1 MISGMRPEKTTLV
14 YPGSPVLSTSESSRS
29 TGAGQERTKMSR
41 KKKPNRN
48 YVIRIPFRGL
58 ALAAGTLFYLVAPRR
73 APGAALAPFVGKN
86 FAHRGLHTE
95 DKAIPENSL
104 AAFDAACRKGYGSE
118 LDVQLS
124 ADGKVFVFHD
134 DTLGRVTGAPGVAE
148 DQPWDYLKDLKL
160 CGTDETIP
168 LFRDVLETV
177 DGRTPLIVE
186 FKATDRYPE
195 LCEKALDLLLESREK
210 TGLDFCVESFDP
222 RIVRWF
228 KEHAPLIV
236 RGQLSAP
243 AENLVPADAKPVKK
257 AEAFVCANLLTNF
270 LTRPNFIA
278 YRVGPKPF
286 PVAVCRKLGA
296 PLVVW
301 TSLDPAEEETADCV
315 IFQFYEPSPSY
326 R

>member
-1 MISGMRPEKTTLV
+1 MTPKHVKQNGPAPAAPLSPERKRAL
-14 YPGSPVLSTSESSRS
+14 R
-29 TGAGQERTKMSR
+29 SR
-41 KKKPNRN
+41 KRRETLRKLP
-48 YVIRIPFRGL
+48 IRA
-58 ALAAGTLFYLVAPRR
+58 ALFAAGTFLYMIAPKR
-73 APGAALAPFVGKN
+73 AANAALAPFVGKN

-95 DKAIPENSL
+95 DKKVPENSL

-134 DTLGRVTGAPGVAE
+134 DTLDRVTGVHGVAE
-148 DQPWDYLKDLKL
+148 DQPWEYLSRLSL

-168 LFRDVLETV
+168 LFGDVLRTV

-186 FKATDRYPE
+186 FKSTKRYPE
-195 LCEKALDLLLESREK
+195 LCEKALDLLLDYSER
-210 TGLDFCVESFDP
+210 TGGEFCVESFDP

-228 KEHAPLIV
+228 KEHAPVIV

-243 AENLVPADAKPVKK
+243 AENLVPKDAKLLRK
-257 AEAFVCANLLTNF
+257 AEAWICSNLLTNF

-278 YRVGPKPF
+278 YRVGPKPL

-301 TSLDPAEEETADCV
+301 TSLDPKEEEAADCV
-315 IFQFYEPSPSY
+315 IFQFYEPEPRY

>member
-1 MISGMRPEKTTLV
+1 MKTKNTKRTL
-14 YPGSPVLSTSESSRS
+14 PPLSPD
-29 TGAGQERTKMSR
+29 R
-41 KKKPNRN
+41 KRAIKARKR
-48 YVIRIPFRGL
+48 RDALRKIPF
-58 ALAAGTLFYLVAPRR
+58 AAVTLAAGTLLYLIVPHRAPNVAVAPFIGR
-73 APGAALAPFVGKN
+73 N
-86 FAHRGLHTE
+86 FAHRGLHTP
-95 DKAIPENSL
+95 DKSIPENSL
-104 AAFDAACRKGYGSE
+104 AAFDAACKKGYGSE

-124 ADGKVFVFHD
+124 NDGQVFVFHD
-134 DTLGRVTGAPGVAE
+134 DTLDRVTGTPGVAE
-148 DQPWDYLKDLKL
+148 FLPWSELKTLRL

-168 LFRDVLETV
+168 LFEDVLKTV

-186 FKATDRYPE
+186 LKSTERYPE
-195 LCEKALDLLLESREK
+195 LCEKTLDLLLRSREE
-210 TGLDFCVESFDP
+210 TGLEFCVESFDP
-222 RIVRWF
+222 RIVAWF
-228 KEHAPLIV
+228 KKNAPLIV

-243 AENLVPADAKPVKK
+243 TENLVPEGAGPLRKLQLFA
-257 AEAFVCANLLTNF
+257 CANLFANVLG
-270 LTRPNFIA
+270 RPNFIA